1 MNTIA
6 QDLRYALRM
15 LAGKPGFSAIIVLT
29 LALGIGANTAIFSV
43 VNSVLLKPLPFRDAD
58 RLVHIWESN
67 LARDRYQWGSARGF
81 IVVRPGTFFDWKSQ
95 AQSFESITAVASFS
109 AMLGGVERAESL
121 LGHEVD
127 KAFFD
132 TLGVKPELGR
142 VLQPDDFQSGRRVV
156 VLSHTLWQNR
166 FAGDR
171 AIVGKTIQLDDAA
184 WTVVGVMPDGFYEVR
199 WATPLLWRPLVLDPE
214 VKYSRV
220 LWKFFTF
227 ARLKHGVSLERA
239 QQEMDIIGDRIKIAA
254 NTHFSPVVVPVTGYL
269 FSQYEQ
275 LFYILLGSV
284 GLVLLIAC
292 ANVANLL
299 LARAAER
306 DREFSVRAAL
316 GASRGRLMRLVLI
329 ESLVLSGLG
338 STLGVGLAYVSIG
351 PLVALL
357 PTSARVPRI
366 HATTVDMTVL
376 LFTLAVAVLAAIL
389 FGIVPALRS
398 SRPNLHESLKE
409 GGRSGSAG
417 RAARRVGDALI
428 VSEVALSLVL
438 LVGAG
443 LLIQS
448 FLRLVRSDPG
458 LNVERVI
465 AMTLDVPAHRYG
477 KYEVGGANPS
487 RAMLFDRIERALR
500 NLPGAKSAAVTASLP
515 LRHGPNPWGMHIVGM
530 AEPPQDLDRDGMWG
544 HGRVSTQRVT
554 PGYFETFGIPLVRGR
569 LFDARDTRDA
579 PMVAI
584 INETNARHYWNGQDP
599 LGRTIE
605 IDMTSYHPRLQVVGI
620 VADSRLNALD
630 QEIYPQVFWPMAQL
644 PASGA
649 WIAVRT
655 SADPRSFAG
664 AIQQTIHDLDPELA
678 ISQVTTMQDVLG
690 DSAWRQRLTAVLL
703 GIFAG
708 LAAVLAGAGIY
719 GVFSYLVTRRF
730 KELGVRV
737 ALGASRIEILRLV
750 VGSALKLAL
759 IGIVIGTGAALAAG
773 RLVATWLYGIESHDA
788 WTIGGVS
795 LTMLAVA
802 AVACCVPA
810 HRATRIDPVMALRE
824 Q

>member
-121 LGHEVD
+121 TGQEVD
-127 KAFFD
+127 EAFFD

-142 VLQPDDFQSGRRVV
+142 VFQPDDFQSGSRVV
-156 VLSHTLWQNR
+156 ILSHTLWQTR
-166 FAGDR
+166 FAADR
-171 AIVGKTIQLDDAA
+171 AIVGKAITLDNVA
-184 WTVVGVMPDGFYEVR
+184 WTVVGVMPEGFYQVR
-199 WATPLLWRPLVLDPE
+199 WAVPLLWRPLVIDPE

-227 ARLKHGVSLERA
+227 ARLKPGLTFEQA
-239 QQEMDIIGDRIKIAA
+239 QHEMDVVGDRIKIAA
-254 NTHFSPVVVPVTGYL
+254 NTHLSPVVVPVTGYL
-269 FSQYEQ
+269 FSQYER

-292 ANVANLL
+292 ANVASLL

-316 GASRGRLMRLVLI
+316 GASRGRLIRLVLI
-329 ESLVLSGLG
+329 ESLMLSGG
-338 STLGVGLAYVSIG
+338 GATLGIGLAFFSIR
-351 PLVALL
+351 PIVALL
-357 PTSARVPRI
+357 PASSRVPRI
-366 HATTVDMTVL
+366 NETTLDLRVL
-376 LFTLAVAVLAAIL
+376 LFTLALALLAGIF

-398 SRPNLHESLKE
+398 SRPNLNENLKE
-409 GGRSGSAG
+409 AGRSGSAG
-417 RAARRVGDALI
+417 IAARRIGDALI

-443 LLIQS
+443 LLIRS
-448 FLRLVRSDPG
+448 FFKLIRSDPG
-458 LNVERVI
+458 LNTERVI
-465 AMTLDVPAHRYG
+465 AMTVALPAHRYG
-477 KYEVGGANPS
+477 IYEVGGANPA
-487 RAMLFDRIERALR
+487 RARLFDEIERRLR
-500 NLPGAKSAAVTASLP
+500 NLPGAKSATVTASLP
-515 LRHGPNPWGMHIVGM
+515 LRHGPNPWGMHIIGM
-530 AEPPQDLDRDGMWG
+530 PEPPEKLDKDGMWG

-554 PGYFETFGIPLVRGR
+554 PGYFETFGIRLIRGR
-569 LFDARDTRDA
+569 YFDARDTRDA

-584 INETNARHYWNGQDP
+584 INETNARRYWGGQDP
-599 LGRTIE
+599 IGKTIE
-605 IDMTSYHPRLQVVGI
+605 MDMTSYHPRLQVVGI

-644 PASGA
+644 PASGG

-655 SADPRSFAG
+655 SADPASLANTVQK
-664 AIQQTIHDLDPELA
+664 AIRDLDPELA
-678 ISQVTTMQDVLG
+678 VSQGMTMEEVLG
-690 DSAWRQRLTAVLL
+690 ESAWRQRLTAVLL
-703 GIFAG
+703 GVFAG
-708 LAAVLAGAGIY
+708 LAAVLAAAGIY
-719 GVFSYLVTRRF
+719 GVFSHSVTRRI
-730 KELGVRV
+730 KELGVRI
-737 ALGASRIEILRLV
+737 ALGATRMQILGLV
-750 VGSALKLAL
+750 IGSALRLAL
-759 IGIVIGTGAALAAG
+759 IGIAIGTIGALAAG
-773 RLVATWLYGIESHDA
+773 RLVAAWLYGIQSHDA
-788 WTIGGVS
+788 AMIGGVC
-795 LTMLAVA
+795 LMLLIVAVF
-802 AVACCVPA
+802 ACYVPA
-810 HRATRIDPVMALRE
+810 HRAACIDPITTLRE